1 MPWDVAPAGPGGF
14 GRLPSTLARQDQRV
28 ARTRSGRP
36 LVAIL
41 RLPQRQPLWYGPDAC
56 PVLRNPAGNERL
68 IEAVGDWISGAPV
81 RNGSSSLLVTLA
93 RTNLI
98 VASMDARM
106 PVRWL
111 LLTLLCVALIAAG
124 QLLFKSAAGQWR
136 IDGWSWATLR
146 SFLAPT
152 LMLAL
157 TVYGMTTVPW
167 VLILRALPLT
177 GAFPFYSLVFLLVPV
192 LAHFVL
198 GEPLSWNAMVGGA
211 VIVLGVAVAVR

>member
-1 MPWDVAPAGPGGF
+1 
-14 GRLPSTLARQDQRV
+14 
-28 ARTRSGRP
+28 
-36 LVAIL
+36 
-41 RLPQRQPLWYGPDAC
+41 
-56 PVLRNPAGNERL
+56 
-68 IEAVGDWISGAPV
+68 
-81 RNGSSSLLVTLA
+81 
-93 RTNLI
+93 
-98 VASMDARM
+98 M